1 MQPGKMDS
9 LLKSSDWETLDLT
22 GRSVYI
28 CSTDG
33 STGSCIRDAGVN
45 LRIICIASALAFSSL
60 LLLALPP
67 QERIPSAEAKKL
79 KNPVPCTRKS
89 IAQGRISFAR
99 YCTPCHGPDGKAQ
112 VDVVADA
119 TDLTSPGAFKSGVS
133 DGEIFRS
140 IRDGA
145 GETMP
150 PFKTQIDGDTDLWH
164 LVNYIHSL
172 WPEQMRPPLEK
183 DKSKE
188 KDR

>member
-1 MQPGKMDS
+1 MTAG
-9 LLKSSDWETLDLT
+9 LRALDLT

-28 CSTDG
+28 CSADVF
-33 STGSCIRDAGVN
+33 TGLRIRDAGVN
-45 LRIICIASALAFSSL
+45 LRIFCIASTLGFGSFF
-60 LLLALPP
+60 LLALPP
-67 QERIPSAEAKKL
+67 QEGHQRLSAAEAKKL
-79 KNPVPCTRKS
+79 KNPVSYTRKS

-99 YCTPCHGPDGKAQ
+99 FCTPCHGPDGKAQ
-112 VDVVADA
+112 MDVVADA
-119 TDLTSPGAFKSGVS
+119 TDLTSTNAFKSGVS

-172 WPEQMRPPLEK
+172 WPESMRPPLED